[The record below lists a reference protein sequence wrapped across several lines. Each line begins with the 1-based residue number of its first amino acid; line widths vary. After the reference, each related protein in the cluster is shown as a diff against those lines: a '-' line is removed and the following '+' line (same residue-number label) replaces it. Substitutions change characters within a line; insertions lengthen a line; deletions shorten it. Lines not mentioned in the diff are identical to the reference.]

1 MLSARSPKYPA
12 LYDELSG
19 VRFISGRA
27 EVSEEQAL
35 ALAERRFVDGI
46 LIGEFDEDGRPV
58 NELPAKKWAAAH
70 TGESATESPAGSAES
85 SNVEQKQAPPDDATD
100 EGRRRKQSRS

>member
-27 EVSEEQAL
+27 QVSEEQAHS
-35 ALAERRFVDGI
+35 LAERRFVDGI
-46 LIGEFDEDGRPV
+46 LIGEFDEDGRPT
-58 NELPAKKWAAAH
+58 NELPAKKWAAAQQA
-70 TGESATESPAGSAES
+70 SADDAGAGSGAEPP
-85 SNVEQKQAPPDDATD
+85 KPDDATAVA
-100 EGRRRKQSRS
+100 RKTSRSK